1 MHEYFETER
10 IKKKAEKR
18 KRWMKSKFG
27 KNEKKNEFSFFPHT
41 HTKKKATKGR
51 QKKRHKRS
59 RVPFFFG

>member
-41 HTKKKATKGR
+41 HKKKARWGDNTFDLKTTR
-51 QKKRHKRS
+51 
-59 RVPFFFG
+59 